1 MNLLSTKIPLKVNKS
16 KKTLHD
22 KSVNT
27 DFSFTPNDN
36 IDFFIV
42 NYDEF
47 NPERTDIETDIDTLG
62 TYIPTED
69 EEDNSF
75 ISGTENMNDQ

>member
-1 MNLLSTKIPLKVNKS
+1 MNQLSTKIPLKVNKS
-16 KKTLHD
+16 KK
-22 KSVNT
+22 NT
-27 DFSFTPNDN
+27 IILIFL
-36 IDFFIV
+36 IL

-47 NPERTDIETDIDTLG
+47 DPERTDIETDVDTLG
-62 TYIPTED
+62 SYIPIED